1 MKAKFIFLNIICGAL
16 FISCAS
22 RKVDLK
28 TTEVK
33 KDSLV
38 ETKINL
44 VETKVKD
51 SVSETNINKTV
62 YFDEII
68 IKPLDSCKEF
78 IVDGKSYK
86 NVVLSYKKIK
96 TNSLY
101 NNKIKVSENTLKDL
115 KIDNKVKTSSK
126 ENIKEK
132 KIDKKANYFIYLWFI
147 LGIIILYLIWRSKR
161 LFL

>member
-1 MKAKFIFLNIICGAL
+1 MKAKFIFLNIICGAVL
-16 FISCAS
+16 FSCAS
-22 RKVDLK
+22 RKVDVK
-28 TTEVK
+28 TIEVK

-86 NVVLSYKKIK
+86 NVVLSYKKTK
-96 TNSLY
+96 TNTLY
-101 NNKIKVSENTLKDL
+101 NNKVKVSENTLKDL

-147 LGIIILYLIWRSKR
+147 LGIIIIYLIWRSKQ

>member
-1 MKAKFIFLNIICGAL
+1 MKAKFIFLNIICGAVL
-16 FISCAS
+16 FSCAS
-22 RKVDLK
+22 RKVDVK
-28 TTEVK
+28 TIEVK

-86 NVVLSYKKIK
+86 NVVLSYKKTK
-96 TNSLY
+96 TNTLY
-101 NNKIKVSENTLKDL
+101 NNKVKVSENTLKDL

>member
-22 RKVDLK
+22 RKVDVK
-28 TTEVK
+28 ITEVK

-51 SVSETNINKTV
+51 SISETNINKTV

-78 IVDGKSYK
+78 IVDGKAYK
-86 NVVLSYKKIK
+86 NVVLSYKKTK
-96 TNSLY
+96 TNTLY
-101 NNKIKVSENTLKDL
+101 NNKVKVSENTLKDL

>member
-1 MKAKFIFLNIICGAL
+1 MKAKFIFLNIICGAVL
-16 FISCAS
+16 FSCAS
-22 RKVDLK
+22 RKVDVK
-28 TTEVK
+28 TIEVK

-44 VETKVKD
+44 IETKVKD
-51 SVSETNINKTV
+51 SASETNINKTV

-78 IVDGKSYK
+78 IVEGKTYK
-86 NVVLSYKKIK
+86 NVVLSYKKTK
-96 TNSLY
+96 TNTLY
-101 NNKIKVSENTLKDL
+101 NNKVKVSENTLKDL